1 MVAWCPVLIQ
11 IWDGRGTRRLASIKI
26 KPCLVEN
33 STTRRG
39 AFPEPNPLFRAQ
51 GRSGNFPFL
60 GRKGQRRPF
69 LSFRVPFPYSGP
81 GAITAA
87 SRKRRVQ
94 AARIVLPGDCPPV
107 ESSQCQSGMRYCQWE
122 AWQLTF
128 RPRAVG
134 MGMGMGRA
142 VGTCDGLLGKVDA
155 GKVERR

>member
-1 MVAWCPVLIQ
+1 MRPVKNG
-11 IWDGRGTRRLASIKI
+11 DARLKHTATEK
-26 KPCLVEN
+26 
-33 STTRRG
+33 
-39 AFPEPNPLFRAQ
+39 
-51 GRSGNFPFL
+51 
-60 GRKGQRRPF
+60 
-69 LSFRVPFPYSGP
+69 
-81 GAITAA
+81 TAA
-87 SRKRRVQ
+87 VPVAEAESTKVLPRSALRHRGDHSRAPPGKERK
-94 AARIVLPGDCPPV
+94 ARIVLPGDCPPV